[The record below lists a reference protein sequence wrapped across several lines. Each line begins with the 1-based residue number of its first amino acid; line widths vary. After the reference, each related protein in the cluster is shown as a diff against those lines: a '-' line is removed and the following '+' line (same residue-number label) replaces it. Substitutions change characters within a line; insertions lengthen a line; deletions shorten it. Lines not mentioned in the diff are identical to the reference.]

1 MPQGSSSLLPHATKD
16 EMVDPVV
23 GAWVLEFL
31 LRRPDVGDALAG
43 ELLLALPLPSPL
55 PPRLS
60 ATLLLRRLA
69 ADLSRRSVS
78 PRTLH
83 SLDLLYRIR
92 PSPSLAPAFTAVA
105 VECTVA
111 PLRLPP
117 LSSSESDAD
126 AEFFDALNRIWNCLV
141 ADLERSEAAGLVSCA
156 LREARMEMEAAVVDP
171 ALRAELAR
179 RETKEAAL
187 VAVRVCLEEMEKE
200 MGPTFLEAAA
210 DAIVSC
216 DCETHRS
223 LVVLSDKLRAFRSIG
238 LESVERGVEIGHL
251 PSKIDRARSTVEGGE
266 GIKLNDRNIEKD
278 QMRTDQEQGYS
289 VDKNSMSCELQ
300 EVSDHKSCDNNYD
313 DVPQSGQMD
322 PVPPD
327 PKDVRKKHHN
337 ISTDTFLHPS
347 EKRIR
352 YSNLDANTATN
363 LDAATMQKPSLMD
376 RNATAHTFEWDS
388 IPTHYGKSP
397 NMKKEMDYFSSMN
410 SKSSSSLNETK
421 EYVLRRRKRKWN
433 SLEEETLRKAVAR
446 YGAGNWKLIKGCHPE
461 IFERRTEV
469 DLKDKWRNMTRHM

>member
-1 MPQGSSSLLPHATKD
+1 
-16 EMVDPVV
+16 MVDPVV

-31 LRRPDVGDALAG
+31 LRRRDVGDALAG

-83 SLDLLYRIR
+83 SLDLLHRIL
-92 PSPSLAPAFTAVA
+92 PFPSLAPAFTAVA

-117 LSSSESDAD
+117 LSSSECD
-126 AEFFDALNRIWNCLV
+126 AEFFDAVNRIWNCLV

-171 ALRAELAR
+171 ALRAQLAR

-327 PKDVRKKHHN
+327 PKD
-337 ISTDTFLHPS
+337 
-347 EKRIR
+347 
-352 YSNLDANTATN
+352 
-363 LDAATMQKPSLMD
+363 KPSLMD